1 MKRQV
6 TNNLF
11 EFMLLFNLGG
21 FIYYMIEILARGYSH
36 WSMYLLGGFCFVIV
50 GLINERVSWD
60 MLFQYQCLLGAGIIT
75 VLEFITGI
83 IVNIILGWNVW
94 DYSDR
99 PFNLLGQICMKE
111 SFYWIFLSGLAILLD
126 DYVRY
131 ILFNEELPRYSFRHK
146 KK

>member
-21 FIYYMIEILARGYSH
+21 FIYYIIEILARGYSH

-75 VLEFITGI
+75 VLEYYIRMEC
-83 IVNIILGWNVW
+83 V
-94 DYSDR
+94 
-99 PFNLLGQICMKE
+99 
-111 SFYWIFLSGLAILLD
+111 GL
-126 DYVRY
+126 
-131 ILFNEELPRYSFRHK
+131 FR
-146 KK
+146 